1 MVVLRDANRIWFRVV
16 LGTLRQL
23 LAKEW
28 AMTATEG
35 MLRTL
40 NDLKTKTPVRLPT
53 PAKLPV
59 MVSKLILDIDVVL
72 DNLRERRREVDAL
85 FEQQIDA
92 ALAYR
97 RTCEELMVKLRDT
110 LHEKKE
116 SNMS

>member
-1 MVVLRDANRIWFRVV
+1 
-16 LGTLRQL
+16 
-23 LAKEW
+23 
-28 AMTATEG
+28 MTATEG

-40 NDLKTKTPVRLPT
+40 NDLEVTKPKPPV
-53 PAKLPV
+53 KLPV